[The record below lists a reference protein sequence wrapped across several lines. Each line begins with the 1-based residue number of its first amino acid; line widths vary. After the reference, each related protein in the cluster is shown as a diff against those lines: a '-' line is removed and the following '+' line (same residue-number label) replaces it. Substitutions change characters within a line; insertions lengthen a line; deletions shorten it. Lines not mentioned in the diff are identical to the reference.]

1 MNTKFKFKERKC
13 DVDRDKRIASFR
25 NRGFYDVARD
35 VLARQM
41 ELSDARHTLIDYVTE
56 RINNDS
62 STETATDYKN
72 CPVYKFPFKYI
83 DEVDGK
89 YQVFVGHICVKLI
102 EENYA
107 NPRLNIGA
115 EYHTISLVKSSKGSI
130 NYLYDKAIPF
140 LLWQAEHQDVMILR
154 RACDELNELKKAYL
168 DNIDYII
175 H

>member
-1 MNTKFKFKERKC
+1 MNFKFQERKC
-13 DVDRDKRIASFR
+13 DVEHDNRIAKFR
-25 NRGFYDVARD
+25 NRGFCDVAKD
-35 VLARQM
+35 IFARQIAM
-41 ELSDARHTLIDYVTE
+41 SDVRHKLIDYVTD

-62 STETATDYKN
+62 STETFTDCNKRQAYQ
-72 CPVYKFPFKYI
+72 FPFKYI
-83 DEVDGK
+83 DEVDGAYK
-89 YQVFVGHICVKLI
+89 VFDGYICVQLVG
-102 EENYA
+102 ENYA

-115 EYHTISLVKSSKGSI
+115 DYHTIRLDKSSKGSI
-130 NYLYDKAIPF
+130 DYWYDKTTPF